1 MSLRDDIYSMKKLFS
16 VLLSAALCAECLCG
30 FMSFFASATG
40 AADDFKDTEPDFSEI
55 NLFTNTISDAPDG
68 FDFSAGGNDDTAS
81 AFFARW
87 DGPVTEQNDPYPE
100 DGNYTYAEKTAD
112 YHVQEI
118 IRLPLRKA
126 SDDNEEIKKAVKKYG
141 AVSVNFLL
149 NDSYFN
155 TSGTSYYLPS
165 DIANGTGHA
174 VAVVGWDD
182 NYPAT
187 KFKERPEGNGAF
199 ICKDSRGTENG
210 FIYVSYYDS
219 RFGRAGTIAVYT
231 GIESKDNYDRIYQ
244 YDTFGPVASVPYNAT
259 DVYNANVFPRNG
271 EGLENDEVLRAVS
284 LWTIDKN
291 YAYEVYIVKDYKDI
305 SSFSNSVP
313 VAAGRFAY
321 AGYHT
326 VKINPVKLEKGT
338 RFAVAVKLS
347 AANKASVYSCY
358 ELPME
363 GYSSRAWGNSGESF
377 FSLDGET
384 WKDISD
390 NLPNTNT
397 CIKAFTDTDGD
408 VPADAMENKTVKKE
422 YEKIYTS
429 EELKSAGYK
438 VSATSVKSGGI
449 FADSDE
455 KTKRTL
461 LSSDGSAYTKY
472 DLREEGFVSSLK
484 DQGKLGSCYA
494 FSACAS
500 LESCVMKK
508 AGTEEPGEYTVTFS
522 ADGLSIPYSKAVVT
536 SGDSVCSPRAYKSY
550 TVSYDTDIYAEAPE
564 KAEVEVACSGWK
576 TPENEITEAG
586 EYVCPGGNINLTAV
600 MPEKYET
607 VITEIIPSSEK
618 AKFIG
623 WRLNEEEVYQPGE
636 KITLT
641 GNAVLYAVWDS
652 AITMKL
658 NHSSI
663 NLIKGESTDLVC
675 SWYGPAGKEPKIT
688 AICSDESVAVCRE
701 GENSYSFVVAA
712 ENPGETEIIITL
724 IPDGK
729 TGTAVT
735 EKLKVTVSEPEEE
748 PTFFE
753 KVITRIKLFFQ
764 LVRDFFAEL
773 FRN

>member
-1 MSLRDDIYSMKKLFS
+1 MKKFLS
-16 VLLSAALCAECLCG
+16 VILTVALCAECLCG
-30 FMSFFASATG
+30 FLSFFASAAG

-68 FDFSAGGNDDTAS
+68 FDFSSGGNDDTAS

-87 DGPVTEQNDPYPE
+87 DGPVVEQNDPYPE

-155 TSGTSYYLPS
+155 ASGTAYCLPS
-165 DIANGTGHA
+165 DITSGTGHA

-187 KFKERPEGNGAF
+187 KFKEKPEGNGAF

-244 YDTFGPVASVPYNAT
+244 YDTFGPVASAPYNTT
-259 DVYNANVFPRNG
+259 DIYNANVFPRNG
-271 EGLENDEVLRAVS
+271 EGLESAEVLRAVS
-284 LWTIDKN
+284 FWTSDKN
-291 YAYEVYIVKDYKDI
+291 YAYEIYIVKDYKDV
-305 SSFSNSVP
+305 SSFSASVP

-326 VKINPVKLEKGT
+326 VKINPVNLEKGT

-347 AANKASVYSCY
+347 AANKASVYSCL

-363 GYSSRAWGNSGESF
+363 GYSSKAWANSGESF
-377 FSLDGET
+377 FSLDGEN

-390 NLPNTNT
+390 NLPNTNA
-397 CIKAFTDTDGD
+397 CIKAFTDTDGNL
-408 VPADAMENKTVKKE
+408 PADAMENSNVNKE
-422 YEKIYTS
+422 YGKVYTS

-438 VSATSVKSGGI
+438 VSTSSVKGGEI
-449 FADSDE
+449 FAFSEE
-455 KTKRTL
+455 KTKRAL
-461 LSSDGSAYTKY
+461 LSSDGSTDTVF
-472 DLREEGFVSSLK
+472 DLREEGLVSAVK
-484 DQGKLGSCYA
+484 NQGKLGSCYA

-500 LESCVMKK
+500 LESCIMKK
-508 AGTEEPGEYTVTFS
+508 AGIQDPGEFIVTFS
-522 ADGLSIPYSKAVVT
+522 ADGNDIPYSKAVVT
-536 SGDSVCSPRAYKSY
+536 AGDSVCPPKAKKSY
-550 TVSYDTDIYAEAPE
+550 TVSYDTDIYADAPE
-564 KAEVEVACSGWK
+564 KTEVAVVCSGWK
-576 TPENEITEAG
+576 TPENEETESG
-586 EYVCPGGNINLTAV
+586 GYICPDKDINLTTI
-600 MPEKYET
+600 MPEEYEFVVT
-607 VITEIIPSSEK
+607 DEIPSSEK
-618 AKFIG
+618 AGFVG
-623 WRLNEEEVYQPGE
+623 WQLDEGEVYQAGD
-636 KITLT
+636 KIMLT
-641 GNAVLYAVWDS
+641 GDTVLHAVWDS
-652 AITMKL
+652 VITLKL
-658 NHSSI
+658 NHSSV
-663 NLIKGESTDLVC
+663 NLIKGESTDLTC
-675 SWYGPAGKEPKIT
+675 SWYGPAGKEPKIS
-688 AICSDESVAVCRE
+688 AICADENVAVCTA
-701 GENSYSFVVAA
+701 GENNYSFVVSA
-712 ENPGETEIIITL
+712 ENSGETEITVSL

-729 TGTAVT
+729 TEATVT
-735 EKLKVTVSEPEEE
+735 EKLKVNVSEPEKE

-753 KVITRIKLFFQ
+753 KVIARIRMFFQ
-764 LVRDFFAEL
+764 LVSNFFAE
-773 FRN
+773 FFSN